1 MAGDFLSQD
10 EVDALLKGVTGEAD
24 EPEEGESE
32 GAGIRAYNLGTQER
46 IVRGRMPTLELVN
59 ERFARYLRIGMFN
72 YMHRN
77 AEISVGPIRVQKYSE
92 FIRNLVVPTNLNLV
106 AAKPLRGTS
115 LFVFDP
121 NLVFLVVDNMFGGDG
136 RFHTRVEGRDF
147 TATEQRIIQGL
158 LGVVFAEY
166 SKSWKPVHDITFEYI
181 RSEMNSQFANIATP
195 SEIVVSTTFT
205 LEFGGA
211 TADMHICFPY
221 SMLEPIRDLLYSTM
235 QSDQLSTDK
244 RWIGTLRKQL
254 QSAEVEVVA
263 QLGSGKIS
271 LREILKLKVGDV
283 IPLNI
288 PSKIEAQVDHVPLME
303 CTYGQQNGTAM
314 EDEGQISEDD
324 WAAAMSEQAVAEA
337 TPQPAAQPA
346 DIFPSFGGTG
356 TGGGM
361 MNELDMILDIPVQIT
376 VELGRTKI
384 TIKNLLQLA
393 HGSVVEL
400 EAMAGEPMDVLVNG
414 TLIAQGEVV
423 VVNDKFGIRLT
434 DIITPSERMRKINR

>member
-24 EPEEGESE
+24 EPEESEGE
-32 GAGIRAYNLGTQER
+32 GAGIRAYNIGTQER

-59 ERFARYLRIGMFN
+59 ERFARYLRIGLFN

-106 AAKPLRGTS
+106 VAKPLRGTA

-147 TATEQRIIQGL
+147 TPTEQRIIQGL
-158 LGVVFAEY
+158 LNVVFTEY
-166 SKSWKPVHDITFEYI
+166 SKSWKPVHTITFEYV

-235 QSDQLSTDK
+235 QSDQISSDK

-254 QSAEVEVVA
+254 QGAEVEIVA
-263 QLGSGKIS
+263 QLGTGKIT
-271 LREILKLKVGDV
+271 LGEILKLKAGDV

-288 PSKIEAQVDHVPLME
+288 PEKIEAQVDNVPLME
-303 CTYGQQNGTAM
+303 CSYGQQNGQYALKI
-314 EDEGQISEDD
+314 DRF
-324 WAAAMSEQAVAEA
+324 VAS
-337 TPQPAAQPA
+337 T
-346 DIFPSFGGTG
+346 T
-356 TGGGM
+356 
-361 MNELDMILDIPVQIT
+361 DIPANEPVMG
-376 VELGRTKI
+376 E
-384 TIKNLLQLA
+384 KN
-393 HGSVVEL
+393 G
-400 EAMAGEPMDVLVNG
+400 
-414 TLIAQGEVV
+414 
-423 VVNDKFGIRLT
+423 
-434 DIITPSERMRKINR
+434 

>member
-32 GAGIRAYNLGTQER
+32 GAGIRSYNLGTQER

-106 AAKPLRGTS
+106 VAKPLRGTA

-158 LGVVFAEY
+158 LNVVFVEY

-254 QSAEVEVVA
+254 QSAEVEIVA
-263 QLGSGKIS
+263 PLGSGKIS
-271 LREILKLKVGDV
+271 LREILKLKAGDV

-288 PSKIEAQVDHVPLME
+288 PSKIEAQVDNVPLIE
-303 CTYGQQNGTAM
+303 CTYGQQNGQYALKV
-314 EDEGQISEDD
+314 ERFIAS
-324 WAAAMSEQAVAEA
+324 
-337 TPQPAAQPA
+337 TPDQPAPEPA
-346 DIFPSFGGTG
+346 MGT
-356 TGGGM
+356 
-361 MNELDMILDIPVQIT
+361 Q
-376 VELGRTKI
+376 
-384 TIKNLLQLA
+384 
-393 HGSVVEL
+393 HG
-400 EAMAGEPMDVLVNG
+400 
-414 TLIAQGEVV
+414 
-423 VVNDKFGIRLT
+423 
-434 DIITPSERMRKINR
+434 

>member
-10 EVDALLKGVTGEAD
+10 EVDALLKGVTGETD
-24 EPEEGESE
+24 EPDENEGEGS
-32 GAGIRAYNLGTQER
+32 GIRAYNIGTQER

-59 ERFARYLRIGMFN
+59 ERFARYLRIGLFN

-106 AAKPLRGTS
+106 VAKPLRGTS

-147 TATEQRIIQGL
+147 TPTEQRIIQGL

-166 SKSWKPVHDITFEYI
+166 SKSWKPVHDINFEYV

-235 QSDQLSTDK
+235 QSDQLSSDK

-254 QSAEVEVVA
+254 QGAEVEIVA
-263 QLGSGKIS
+263 HLGSGKIT
-271 LREILKLKVGDV
+271 LGEILKLKAGDV
-283 IPLNI
+283 VPLSI
-288 PSKIEAQVDHVPLME
+288 SERIQATVDNVPLME
-303 CTYGQQNGTAM
+303 CSYGQQNGQYALKLERFIAATLDATAA
-314 EDEGQISEDD
+314 DP
-324 WAAAMSEQAVAEA
+324 AMGE
-337 TPQPAAQPA
+337 
-346 DIFPSFGGTG
+346 
-356 TGGGM
+356 
-361 MNELDMILDIPVQIT
+361 
-376 VELGRTKI
+376 
-384 TIKNLLQLA
+384 KN
-393 HGSVVEL
+393 G
-400 EAMAGEPMDVLVNG
+400 
-414 TLIAQGEVV
+414 
-423 VVNDKFGIRLT
+423 
-434 DIITPSERMRKINR
+434 